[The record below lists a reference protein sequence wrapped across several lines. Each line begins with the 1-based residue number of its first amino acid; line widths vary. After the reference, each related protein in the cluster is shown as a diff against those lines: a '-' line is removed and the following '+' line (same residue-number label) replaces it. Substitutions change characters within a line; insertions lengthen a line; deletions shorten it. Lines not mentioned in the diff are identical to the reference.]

1 MLGGKGTSS
10 STEWLEAGTQ
20 TWKTGPDLGI
30 QFQWGC
36 TIKISDT
43 EVLLIGGF
51 YTKKN
56 IFKLDVNTNNL
67 TSIGELQE
75 ERVGH
80 ACAIIDKNI
89 VISGGE
95 NSNST
100 EIISLNDLQK
110 SKLAGNLNQHR
121 AYHKLI
127 VSNINNK
134 PTLLAIGGSYVE
146 DEIWKFRDSIE
157 VWNPI
162 TESWSLSDTLKL
174 SEAKCCFGALSVP
187 TSLICPP

>member
-1 MLGGKGTSS
+1 M
-10 STEWLEAGTQ
+10 
-20 TWKTGPDLGI
+20 
-30 QFQWGC
+30 
-36 TIKISDT
+36 
-43 EVLLIGGF
+43 
-51 YTKKN
+51 
-56 IFKLDVNTNNL
+56 

-80 ACAIIDKNI
+80 ACAVFGTNI

-100 EIISLNDLQK
+100 EIISLNNLQN
-110 SKLAGNLNQHR
+110 SRVAENLNQHR
-121 AYHKLI
+121 AYHKLV
-127 VSNINNK
+127 VSTVNNQ

-162 TESWSLSDTLKL
+162 TESWSVSDTLKL

-187 TSLICPP
+187 TSLICP